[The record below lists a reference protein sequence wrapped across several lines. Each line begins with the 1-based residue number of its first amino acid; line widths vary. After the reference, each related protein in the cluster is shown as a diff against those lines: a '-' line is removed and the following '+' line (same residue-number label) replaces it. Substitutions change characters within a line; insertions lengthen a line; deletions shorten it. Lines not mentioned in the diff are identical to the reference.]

1 MENKRSLEAEKKVS
15 ELSVFV
21 EAKRTFNRLLDIRR
35 EKYAGTIYKGRSL
48 NAPGGNRK
56 SLKKDKLTEA
66 MASIEQIDNK
76 LLELSAALPGLYLKI
91 RGIIDNDITNLN
103 QKMILQL
110 RYINGL
116 TWPEIS
122 RKTEFEIS
130 YCRRL
135 HREAIDILV
144 KKETGKVNTE
154 DTV

>member
-1 MENKRSLEAEKKVS
+1 MGNERSLEAEKKVS

-21 EAKRTFNRLLDIRR
+21 EAKRTFNRLLDLRK
-35 EKYAGTIYKGRSL
+35 EKYDGTIYKGRSF

-76 LLELSAALPGLYLKI
+76 LLELSAALLGLYLKI
-91 RGIIDNDITNLN
+91 RGIIDNDITSLN
-103 QKMILQL
+103 QKRILQL

-122 RKTEFEIS
+122 SKTEFEIS

-135 HREAIDILV
+135 HRSAINELL
-144 KKETGKVNTE
+144 KKENNVNL
-154 DTV
+154 

>member
-1 MENKRSLEAEKKVS
+1 MGNERSLEAEKKVS
-15 ELSVFV
+15 ELSLFV
-21 EAKRTFNRLLDIRR
+21 EAKRTFNRLLDLRR
-35 EKYAGTIYKGRSL
+35 EKYDGMIYKGRTF

-76 LLELSAALPGLYLKI
+76 LLELSAALLGLYLKI
-91 RGIIDNDITNLN
+91 RGIIDNDITSLN
-103 QKMILQL
+103 QKRILQL

-122 RKTEFEIS
+122 SKTEFEIS

-135 HREAIDILV
+135 HRSAINELL
-144 KKETGKVNTE
+144 KKENNVNL
-154 DTV
+154 